1 MDKTLVPSVSIV
13 RRCHCIISE
22 VIVIPYTHT
31 VKDRERVFQASLR
44 QSQWRALSR
53 YHNQYTP
60 VISITHL
67 KYSSVIYKNMTST
80 TEEVTPEI
88 HQKIGT

>member
-1 MDKTLVPSVSIV
+1 MMAIFRFYCSIV
-13 RRCHCIISE
+13 QMLLNGELS
-22 VIVIPYTHT
+22 VY
-31 VKDRERVFQASLR
+31 VKDRERVLRASLR

-67 KYSSVIYKNMTST
+67 KSSSVLYKNMTST

-88 HQKIGT
+88 HQKRGT